1 MLRQLMIAKQI
12 EQRKNALAELA
23 KQEESFKV
31 RSQELEAAIEEAQT
45 DEEITAVTEEVEKLE
60 AEQAELKEKKSKLED
75 EIAELEVELEE
86 IKSKEPDNTERKK
99 GVEKMEKRE
108 LRDLIGSFVRTKG
121 RMLREDPPTEP
132 ELVGFKVF
140 DGGVLIPEEI
150 LAPEKEK
157 RDVVDLTKYVRVRK
171 VNSGSGKVP
180 LLKKSGSR
188 LYTVDELDKNPE
200 LAKPSIEEVDYS
212 IETYRGYVPISQEVI
227 DDADYDIV
235 GLIAEDMADQELNT
249 KNAAIASILKTAP
262 AVSYTGTGSSA
273 VADTV
278 VGIDGLKTVLNT
290 KLKRVYNT
298 KLYVS
303 SSLYNELDL
312 LKDKN
317 GRYLL
322 QDSIT
327 AASGKSFAGREV
339 IVLDD
344 DVIGENAGDLV
355 AFVGDAYEFVTLFDR
370 KQMSAKWVDMN
381 IYGELL
387 GIFVRFDAVKFDEA
401 AGYYFEWEPEPE
413 DDGSEVEGDSSGEGQ
428 GH

>member
-31 RSQELEAAIEEAQT
+31 RSEELEAAIEEAQT
-45 DEEITAVTEEVEKLE
+45 DEEVDTVTQEVEKLE
-60 AEQAELKEKKSKLED
+60 AEQAELKEKKTKLEE
-75 EIAELEVELEE
+75 EIAELEGELDEL
-86 IKSKEPDNTERKK
+86 KAKEPDNTERKK

-121 RMLREDPPTEP
+121 RMLRENPPTEP
-132 ELVGFKVF
+132 ELVGFKIV
-140 DGGVLIPEEI
+140 DGGVLVPEEI
-150 LAPEKEK
+150 LTPEKEK
-157 RDVVDLTKYVRVRK
+157 RDVVDLSKYVRVRK
-171 VNSGSGKVP
+171 VNRGSGKVP

-188 LYTVDELDKNPE
+188 LYTVEELKKNPE
-200 LAKPSIEEVDYS
+200 LTKPSIKEVDYS
-212 IETYRGYVPISQEVI
+212 IKTYRGYVPISQEVI

-249 KNAAIASILKTAP
+249 KNAVIASILKTAP
-262 AVSYTGTGSSA
+262 APEYEEDSNGEPDPVP
-273 VADTV
+273 V

-344 DVIGENAGDLV
+344 DVIGETAGDLV

-370 KQMSAKWVDMN
+370 KQMSAKWIDLN

-401 AGYYFEWEPEPE
+401 AGYYFKWEPELE
-413 DDGSEVEGDSSGEGQ
+413 DDGSGVEGDGGNQSS
-428 GH
+428 H

>member
-12 EQRKNALAELA
+12 EQRKNALNELVQ
-23 KQEESFKV
+23 QEETLKT
-31 RSQELEAAIEEAQT
+31 RSEELEEAIEAAQT
-45 DEEITAVTEEVEKLE
+45 EEEIATVTEEVEKVE
-60 AEQAELKEKKSKLED
+60 AEQAELQKKKSKLED
-75 EIAELEVELEE
+75 EIAELEGELEE

-121 RMLREDPPTEP
+121 RMLREDPPTAP
-132 ELVGFKVF
+132 ELVGFKIV
-140 DGGVLIPEEI
+140 DGGVLVPEEI

-188 LYTVDELDKNPE
+188 LYTVDELEKNPA

-212 IETYRGYVPISQEVI
+212 IKTYRGYVPISQEVI

-262 AVSYTGTGSSA
+262 APSYTNG

-278 VGIDGLKTVLNT
+278 VGVDGLKTVLNT

-344 DVIGENAGDLV
+344 DVIGEAAGDLV

-401 AGYYFEWEPEPE
+401 AGYYFKWEPEPE
-413 DDGSEVEGDSSGEGQ
+413 EPEPEGDGVGEG
-428 GH
+428 

>member
-60 AEQAELKEKKSKLED
+60 AEQAELQEKKSKLED

-86 IKSKEPDNTERKK
+86 IKSKTPPDNIRGKENMNK
-99 GVEKMEKRE
+99 GREQMKE
-108 LRDLIGSFVRTKG
+108 LRSAINEYVRSKG
-121 RMLREDPPTEP
+121 KVLREVE
-132 ELVGFKVF
+132 GFKVI
-140 DGGVLIPEEI
+140 DGGVLVPEEI

-157 RDVVDLTKYVRVRK
+157 RDVVDLSKYVRIRK
-171 VNSGSGKVP
+171 VNRGSGKVP

-188 LYTVDELDKNPE
+188 LYTVDELEKNPE
-200 LAKPSIEEVDYS
+200 LAKPSVVDVDYS
-212 IETYRGYVPISQEVI
+212 IDTYRGYVPISQEVI

-262 AVSYTGTGSSA
+262 APSYTNG

-278 VGIDGLKTVLNT
+278 VGVDGLKTVLNT

-344 DVIGENAGDLV
+344 DVIGETAGDLV

-370 KQMSAKWVDMN
+370 KQMTAKWVDMN

-387 GIFVRFDAVKFDEA
+387 GIFVRFDVVKFDEA
-401 AGYYFEWEPEPE
+401 AGYYFKWEPEPE
-413 DDGSEVEGDSSGEGQ
+413 DDGLGEPGPENDSLGEG
-428 GH
+428 

>member
-1 MLRQLMIAKQI
+1 MLKQLMLSKQI
-12 EQRKNALAELA
+12 EQRRNALEELA
-23 KQEESFKV
+23 KQEEALKV
-31 RSQELEAAIEEAQT
+31 RSEELEAAIEEAQT
-45 DEEITAVTEEVEKLE
+45 DEEITAVTEEVAKLE
-60 AEQAELKEKKSKLED
+60 AEQAELKEKKTKLEE
-75 EIAELEVELEE
+75 EIAELEGELDEL
-86 IKSKEPDNTERKK
+86 KAKEPDNTERKK

-121 RMLREDPPTEP
+121 RMLREDPPAEP
-132 ELVGFKVF
+132 ELVGFKIV
-140 DGGVLIPEEI
+140 DGGVLVPEEI

-188 LYTVDELDKNPE
+188 LHTVEELEKNPE

-262 AVSYTGTGSSA
+262 APEYEEGS
-273 VADTV
+273 DGKPDPDKPLPV

-344 DVIGENAGDLV
+344 DVIGETAGDLV

-413 DDGSEVEGDSSGEGQ
+413 DDGSEVEGDGGN
-428 GH
+428 

>member
-12 EQRKNALAELA
+12 EQRKNALNELVQ
-23 KQEESFKV
+23 QEETLKT
-31 RSQELEAAIEEAQT
+31 RSEELEEAIEAAQT
-45 DEEITAVTEEVEKLE
+45 EEEIATVTEEVEKVE
-60 AEQAELKEKKSKLED
+60 AEQAELQKKKSKLED
-75 EIAELEVELEE
+75 EIAELEGELEE

-132 ELVGFKVF
+132 ELVGFKIV
-140 DGGVLIPEEI
+140 DGGVLVPEEI

-188 LYTVDELDKNPE
+188 LYTVEELEKNPE
-200 LAKPSIEEVDYS
+200 LTKPSIEEVDYS
-212 IETYRGYVPISQEVI
+212 IKTYRGYVPISQEVI

-262 AVSYTGTGSSA
+262 APSYTNG

-278 VGIDGLKTVLNT
+278 VGVDGLKTVLNT

-344 DVIGENAGDLV
+344 DVIGETAGDLV

-370 KQMSAKWVDMN
+370 KQMSAKWIDLN

-387 GIFVRFDAVKFDEA
+387 GIFVRFDVVKFDEA
-401 AGYYFEWEPEPE
+401 AGYYFKWEPEPE
-413 DDGSEVEGDSSGEGQ
+413 DDGSEVEGGG
-428 GH
+428 GT

>member
-1 MLRQLMIAKQI
+1 MLRQLMLSKKIKGLRDSLSALL
-12 EQRKNALAELA
+12 EQEQKLATREAELA
-23 KQEESFKV
+23 EAVEQAETEEEV
-31 RSQELEAAIEEAQT
+31 DAIEES
-45 DEEITAVTEEVEKLE
+45 VTEIEEEK
-60 AEQAELKEKKSKLED
+60 AAIAEKKSKLEND
-75 EIAELEVELEE
+75 IAELEGELDEL
-86 IKSKEPDNTERKK
+86 KAKEPDNTERKK

-121 RMLREDPPTEP
+121 RMLREDPPAEP
-132 ELVGFKVF
+132 ELVGFKVV
-140 DGGVLIPEEI
+140 DGGVLVPEEI

-188 LYTVDELDKNPE
+188 LYTVDELEKNPE
-200 LAKPSIEEVDYS
+200 LAKPSVEDVDYS
-212 IETYRGYVPISQEVI
+212 IDTYRGYVPISQEVI

-262 AVSYTGTGSSA
+262 APEYEEGS
-273 VADTV
+273 DGKPDPDKPLPV

-344 DVIGENAGDLV
+344 DIIGTSAGDLV

-401 AGYYFEWEPEPE
+401 AGYYFEWEPEVE
-413 DDGSEVEGDSSGEGQ
+413 DDGSEVEDDG
-428 GH
+428 

>member
-12 EQRKNALAELA
+12 EQRKNALNELVQ
-23 KQEESFKV
+23 QEETLKT
-31 RSQELEAAIEEAQT
+31 RSEELEEAIEAAQT
-45 DEEITAVTEEVEKLE
+45 EEEIATVTEEVEKVE
-60 AEQAELKEKKSKLED
+60 AEQAELQKKKSKLED
-75 EIAELEVELEE
+75 EIAELEGELEE

-132 ELVGFKVF
+132 ELVGFKIV
-140 DGGVLIPEEI
+140 DGGVLVPEEI

-188 LYTVDELDKNPE
+188 LYTVEELEKNPE
-200 LAKPSIEEVDYS
+200 LTKPSIEEVDYS
-212 IETYRGYVPISQEVI
+212 IKTYRGYVPISQEVI

-262 AVSYTGTGSSA
+262 APSYTNG

-278 VGIDGLKTVLNT
+278 VGVDGLKTVLNT

-344 DVIGENAGDLV
+344 DVIGETAGDLV

-370 KQMSAKWVDMN
+370 KQMSAKWIDLN

-387 GIFVRFDAVKFDEA
+387 GIFVRFDVVKFDEA
-401 AGYYFEWEPEPE
+401 AGYYFKWEPEPE
-413 DDGSEVEGDSSGEGQ
+413 EEPSAGEADQ
-428 GH
+428 EE

>member
-23 KQEESFKV
+23 KQEDAFKV
-31 RSQELEAAIEEAQT
+31 RSEELEAAIEEAQT
-45 DEEITAVTEEVEKLE
+45 DEEITAVTEEVAKLE
-60 AEQAELKEKKSKLED
+60 AEQAELKEKKTKLEE
-75 EIAELEVELEE
+75 EIAELEGELDEL
-86 IKSKEPDNTERKK
+86 KAKEPDNTERKK

-121 RMLREDPPTEP
+121 RMLREEPPAES
-132 ELVGFKVF
+132 ELVGFKIV

-157 RDVVDLTKYVRVRK
+157 RDVVDLSKYVRVRK
-171 VNSGSGKVP
+171 VNRGSGKVP

-188 LYTVDELDKNPE
+188 LYTVEELEKNPE

-262 AVSYTGTGSSA
+262 APSYTNG

-278 VGIDGLKTVLNT
+278 VGVDGLKTVLNT

-344 DVIGENAGDLV
+344 DVIGETAGDLV

-413 DDGSEVEGDSSGEGQ
+413 DDGSEVEGDGSGEG
-428 GH
+428 

>member
-1 MLRQLMIAKQI
+1 MIAKQI
-12 EQRKNALAELA
+12 EQRKNALNELVQ
-23 KQEESFKV
+23 QEETLKT
-31 RSQELEAAIEEAQT
+31 RSEELEEAIEAAQT
-45 DEEITAVTEEVEKLE
+45 EEEIATVTEEVEKVE
-60 AEQAELKEKKSKLED
+60 AEQAELQKKKSKLED
-75 EIAELEVELEE
+75 EIAELEGELEE

-132 ELVGFKVF
+132 ELVGFKIV
-140 DGGVLIPEEI
+140 DGGVLVPEEI

-188 LYTVDELDKNPE
+188 LYTVEELEKNPE
-200 LAKPSIEEVDYS
+200 LTKPSIEEVDYS
-212 IETYRGYVPISQEVI
+212 IKTYRGYVPISQEVI

-262 AVSYTGTGSSA
+262 APSYTNG

-278 VGIDGLKTVLNT
+278 VGVDGLKTVLNT

-344 DVIGENAGDLV
+344 DVIGETAGDLV

-370 KQMSAKWVDMN
+370 KQMSAKWIDLN

-387 GIFVRFDAVKFDEA
+387 GIFVRFDVVKFDEA
-401 AGYYFEWEPEPE
+401 AGYYFKWEPEPE
-413 DDGSEVEGDSSGEGQ
+413 DDGSEVEGGG
-428 GH
+428 GT

>member
-45 DEEITAVTEEVEKLE
+45 DEEVDTVTQEVEKLE
-60 AEQAELKEKKSKLED
+60 AEQAELKEKKTKLEE
-75 EIAELEVELEE
+75 EIAELEGELDEL
-86 IKSKEPDNTERKK
+86 KAKEPDNTERKK

-121 RMLREDPPTEP
+121 RMLREDPPAEP
-132 ELVGFKVF
+132 ELVGFKIV

-157 RDVVDLTKYVRVRK
+157 RDVVDLSKYVRIRK
-171 VNSGSGKVP
+171 VNRGSGKVP

-188 LYTVDELDKNPE
+188 LYTVDELEKNPE
-200 LAKPSIEEVDYS
+200 LAKPSVEDVDYS
-212 IETYRGYVPISQEVI
+212 IDTYRGYVPISQEVI

-235 GLIAEDMADQELNT
+235 GLVAEDMADQELNT
-249 KNAAIASILKTAP
+249 KNAAIAAILKTAP
-262 AVSYTGTGSSA
+262 AVSYTGTGENKT
-273 VADTV
+273 ADTV
-278 VGIDGLKTVLNT
+278 VGLDGLKEVLNT
-290 KLKRVYNT
+290 KLKKVYNA
-298 KLYVS
+298 KLFVS
-303 SSLYNELDL
+303 ASLYHQLDIA
-312 LKDKN
+312 KDKN

-327 AASGKSFAGREV
+327 SASGKSFAGREV

-344 DVIGENAGDLV
+344 DVIGETAGDLV

-413 DDGSEVEGDSSGEGQ
+413 DDGLGEG
-428 GH
+428 

>member
-1 MLRQLMIAKQI
+1 MR
-12 EQRKNALAELA
+12 
-23 KQEESFKV
+23 
-31 RSQELEAAIEEAQT
+31 
-45 DEEITAVTEEVEKLE
+45 EVE
-60 AEQAELKEKKSKLED
+60 
-75 EIAELEVELEE
+75 
-86 IKSKEPDNTERKK
+86 
-99 GVEKMEKRE
+99 
-108 LRDLIGSFVRTKG
+108 
-121 RMLREDPPTEP
+121 
-132 ELVGFKVF
+132 GFKVV
-140 DGGVLIPEEI
+140 DGEALVPEEI

-157 RDVVDLTKYVRVRK
+157 RDVVDLSKYVRVRK
-171 VNSGSGKVP
+171 VNRGSGKVP

-188 LYTVDELDKNPE
+188 LYTVEELEENPE

-212 IETYRGYVPISQEVI
+212 IKTYRGYVPISQEVI

-262 AVSYTGTGSSA
+262 APEYEIGTDGQP
-273 VADTV
+273 DRDNPLPV

-344 DVIGENAGDLV
+344 DVIGETAGDLV

-387 GIFVRFDAVKFDEA
+387 GIFVRFDVVEFDKA

-413 DDGSEVEGDSSGEGQ
+413 DDGSEDGGGGGNQSS
-428 GH
+428 H